1 MPLAVSSVAS
11 PELNATRLPPV
22 PREARRVGPWSRRRS
37 AVIAGLVTG
46 DLLAAALAVALTAK
60 LAPATSWGAWDGG
73 LAVLAL
79 TVPLHA
85 CLGIYGCW
93 GPCPIDRL
101 RLRAQAALLL
111 AVMAGLA
118 LAVWKAPDN
127 LMTALLLGAA
137 LFVIGYYTEA
147 LVRLFLMRTG
157 LWGAPTIL
165 VGTPETC
172 IAMARRLLREPKLGL
187 RPVGL
192 ISNRLDESGAEE
204 APVPVLGGLADLARL
219 SGLAEV
225 VIVTAA
231 DLVPAQGRAAVSLSE
246 VRAPHVVVS
255 ENAGGLPNVGLHTRN
270 LGGAVGLEVRFDLFR
285 PGHLALKRWID
296 LAVTV
301 PLLAL
306 AAPLILVLA
315 LAVKAADPGHAFYR
329 QRRVGRDGRELNVLK
344 LRTMYA
350 DADIRLREHL
360 ERNPAA
366 RAEWE
371 RFFKLKDDPRV
382 LPMIGQFLRRSSL
395 DELPQLWNIVCG
407 GMSLVGPRPFPDY
420 HMASFDPGFQS
431 LRVSVPPGLT
441 GLWQVSSR
449 SGGDIDVQQEE
460 DLFYIRNWSLWLD
473 IYILLE
479 TFPAVLTSRG
489 AR

>member
-11 PELNATRLPPV
+11 PELSTARRPPV
-22 PREARRVGPWSRRRS
+22 QRADGRGGAWSRRRS
-37 AVIAGLVTG
+37 AVVAGLVSG
-46 DLLAAALAVALTAK
+46 DLLAAGLAVALTA
-60 LAPATSWGAWDGG
+60 LIAPSTDWDAWGAGW
-73 LAVLAL
+73 AVLAL
-79 TVPLHA
+79 VVPLHA
-85 CLGIYGCW
+85 MFGIYGCW

-101 RLRAQAALLL
+101 RLRAQAALTL
-111 AVMAGLA
+111 AVMVALA
-118 LAVWKAPDN
+118 LAAWSAPDK
-127 LMTALLLGAA
+127 LVVALLLGGA
-137 LFVIGYYTEA
+137 LFVLGYYTEG
-147 LVRLFLMRTG
+147 LVRLLLVRAG

-165 VGTPETC
+165 VGSPDIC
-172 IAMARRLLREPKLGL
+172 GAMAKRLLRDPKLGL
-187 RPVGL
+187 RPIGL
-192 ISNRLDESGAEE
+192 ISNRAESDGAEN
-204 APVPVLGGLADLARL
+204 APVPVLGGLADLSRL

-225 VIVTAA
+225 VIVASA
-231 DLVPAQGRAAVSLSE
+231 DLTPAEGRAAVSLSD

-255 ENAGGLPNVGLHTRN
+255 ENLGGLPNIGLHTRN
-270 LGGAVGLEVRFDLFR
+270 LGSALGLEVRFDLFK
-285 PGHLALKRWID
+285 PGHLAIKRWID

-315 LAVKAADPGHAFYR
+315 LAVKIADPGRAFYR
-329 QRRVGRDGRELNVLK
+329 QRRVGRDGRELHVLK

-350 DADIRLREHL
+350 DADARLQEHL
-360 ERNPAA
+360 ASNPAA

-371 RFFKLKDDPRV
+371 RFFKLKDDPRI
-382 LPMIGQFLRRSSL
+382 LPVIGHFLRRSSL

-407 GMSLVGPRPFPDY
+407 GMSLVGPRPFPEY

-431 LRVSVPPGLT
+431 VRVSVPPGLT

-449 SGGDIDVQQEE
+449 SGGDLDVQQEE

>member
-11 PELNATRLPPV
+11 RELSAARRPPV
-22 PREARRVGPWSRRRS
+22 PREARRSGRWSRRRV

-46 DLLAAALAVALTAK
+46 DLLATGLAVALTAQ
-60 LAPATSWGAWDGG
+60 LAPATSWNAWDGG
-73 LAVLAL
+73 LAVLAMV
-79 TVPLHA
+79 VPLHA
-85 CLGIYGCW
+85 HLGLYGCW
-93 GPCPIDRL
+93 GPCPIERL
-101 RLRAQAALLL
+101 RLRAQAALML

-118 LAVWKAPDN
+118 LAVWKAPGN
-127 LMTALLLGAA
+127 LAAATLLGAA
-137 LFVIGYYTEA
+137 LFVLGYYMEA
-147 LVRLFLMRTG
+147 LARLGLMRTG

-165 VGTPETC
+165 VGSPEIC
-172 IAMARRLLREPKLGL
+172 IVMAKRLLRDPKLGL
-187 RPVGL
+187 RPIGL
-192 ISNRLDESGAEE
+192 IGNRPDRGGAEE
-204 APVPVLGGLADLARL
+204 APVPMLGHLADAARL

-225 VIVTAA
+225 AIVAAA
-231 DLVPAQGRAAVSLSE
+231 DLVPAEGRAAISLSDL
-246 VRAPHVVVS
+246 RAPHVVVA
-255 ENAGGLPNVGLHTRN
+255 ENAGGLPNLGLHTRN
-270 LGGAVGLEVRFDLFR
+270 LGGALGLEVRFDLFR
-285 PGHLALKRWID
+285 PGHLAVKRWVD
-296 LAVTV
+296 LSVAV
-301 PLLAL
+301 PLLLL
-306 AAPLILVLA
+306 AAPLIMVLA
-315 LAVKAADPGHAFYR
+315 LAVKAADPGRAFYR

-360 ERNPAA
+360 DANPAA
-366 RAEWE
+366 RAEWA
-371 RFFKLKDDPRV
+371 RFFKLRDDPRI
-382 LPMIGQFLRRSSL
+382 LPAIGHFLRRSSL

-407 GMSLVGPRPFPDY
+407 EMSLVGPRPFPDY

-449 SGGDIDVQQEE
+449 SGGDLEVQQEE

>member
-1 MPLAVSSVAS
+1 V
-11 PELNATRLPPV
+11 
-22 PREARRVGPWSRRRS
+22 
-37 AVIAGLVTG
+37 
-46 DLLAAALAVALTAK
+46 
-60 LAPATSWGAWDGG
+60 
-73 LAVLAL
+73 
-79 TVPLHA
+79 
-85 CLGIYGCW
+85 
-93 GPCPIDRL
+93 
-101 RLRAQAALLL
+101 RA
-111 AVMAGLA
+111 
-118 LAVWKAPDN
+118 
-127 LMTALLLGAA
+127 
-137 LFVIGYYTEA
+137 
-147 LVRLFLMRTG
+147 G

-165 VGTPETC
+165 VGSPDIC
-172 IAMARRLLREPKLGL
+172 GAMAKRLLRDPKLGL
-187 RPVGL
+187 RPIGL
-192 ISNRLDESGAEE
+192 ISNRAESDGAEN
-204 APVPVLGGLADLARL
+204 APVPVLGGLADLSRL

-225 VIVTAA
+225 VIVASA
-231 DLVPAQGRAAVSLSE
+231 DLTPAEGRAAVSLSD

-255 ENAGGLPNVGLHTRN
+255 ENLGGLPNIGLHTRN
-270 LGGAVGLEVRFDLFR
+270 LGSALGLEVRFDLFK
-285 PGHLALKRWID
+285 PGHLAIKRWID

-315 LAVKAADPGHAFYR
+315 LAVKIADPGRAFYR
-329 QRRVGRDGRELNVLK
+329 QRRVGRDGRELHVLK

-350 DADIRLREHL
+350 DADARLQEHL
-360 ERNPAA
+360 ASNPAA

-371 RFFKLKDDPRV
+371 RFFKLKDDPRI
-382 LPMIGQFLRRSSL
+382 LPVIGHFLRRSSL

-407 GMSLVGPRPFPDY
+407 GMSLVGPRPFPEY

-431 LRVSVPPGLT
+431 VRVSVPPGLT

-449 SGGDIDVQQEE
+449 SGGDLDVQQEE